1 MRTNSLTKPMS
12 AAADDAREST
22 AGASESTGLVEN
34 PAVAGGG
41 AVVAVQKPPFWRDV
55 LSCTAQVYV
64 VGWGVWGSLVAFF
77 QSLWWH
83 FLGDLGLSIY
93 AIGVL
98 FSLTVMVGCVAFSM
112 NLCIDQMRP
121 CLRFFIRHHW
131 IWQGAVPAVAMAV
144 ALHPTHDVR
153 TAATA
158 TAAAAAVLGLAA
170 AMAGPPTGKLSQRV
184 PASMTLGILILQS
197 MRVGWSSATPT
208 LDYGYAAWQLY
219 GCALGLIA
227 AVSLYLEGA
236 AFTTPSGDKLE
247 DDLDVKLS
255 AAEDRRRSLGNCQ
268 SGRLCWAWLFVG
280 PLLAGS
286 STLTLAFFTHPG
298 AMPKCECDNL
308 LVILKTAS
316 RFHCLTHGWLSY
328 ADVGWE
334 PFPGGVVVVGGIVLG
349 WGLCAFTT
357 SAGRDAEIR
366 RILLPLTVAG
376 GVLLGSVLLFS
387 AHNISGAFVLALIF
401 PSMWTLTW
409 FESVDMA
416 RQLAIGRVFVFAGLL
431 VFVHVFC
438 YVGVLTFGNTPV
450 LGVIFG
456 GKSDVWGY
464 MVVLPMVGSIL
475 ALTFLQP
482 DDKERQVSVLEIV
495 LPNFCDG
502 RAVKLLPGVGTCG
515 CGDAQNT
522 SLAVVLL
529 LMMLPAV
536 AFRSINQARV
546 LETHPAVDD
555 ELIVMA
561 YNNQNGFDTD
571 GHFNGRC
578 FADAVR
584 RHDADYVTVAEGDSM
599 HFNTANRDAL
609 EFVASD
615 LAYHAD
621 YGPAGYSDF
630 VGVGTLST
638 RPFSAD
644 ADYVLLPKPH
654 DDPQNVALN
663 RYMVVSKLNVGGLEV
678 TIGGLHLEWFG
689 DPSAQ
694 TGFIAKWFREHVPDG
709 PAILI
714 GDFNLEPPGKEE
726 TAILAPFLYKTDGFA
741 KTGSGQ
747 T

>member
-55 LSCTAQVYV
+55 LSCTAQAYV

-236 AFTTPSGDKLE
+236 AFTTPSGAKLE

-316 RFHCLTHGWLSY
+316 RFHCLTHGW
-328 ADVGWE
+328 
-334 PFPGGVVVVGGIVLG
+334 
-349 WGLCAFTT
+349 
-357 SAGRDAEIR
+357 
-366 RILLPLTVAG
+366 
-376 GVLLGSVLLFS
+376 
-387 AHNISGAFVLALIF
+387 
-401 PSMWTLTW
+401 
-409 FESVDMA
+409 
-416 RQLAIGRVFVFAGLL
+416 
-431 VFVHVFC
+431 
-438 YVGVLTFGNTPV
+438 
-450 LGVIFG
+450 
-456 GKSDVWGY
+456 
-464 MVVLPMVGSIL
+464 
-475 ALTFLQP
+475 
-482 DDKERQVSVLEIV
+482 
-495 LPNFCDG
+495 
-502 RAVKLLPGVGTCG
+502 
-515 CGDAQNT
+515 
-522 SLAVVLL
+522 
-529 LMMLPAV
+529 
-536 AFRSINQARV
+536 
-546 LETHPAVDD
+546 
-555 ELIVMA
+555 
-561 YNNQNGFDTD
+561 
-571 GHFNGRC
+571 
-578 FADAVR
+578 
-584 RHDADYVTVAEGDSM
+584 
-599 HFNTANRDAL
+599 
-609 EFVASD
+609 
-615 LAYHAD
+615 
-621 YGPAGYSDF
+621 
-630 VGVGTLST
+630 
-638 RPFSAD
+638 
-644 ADYVLLPKPH
+644 
-654 DDPQNVALN
+654 
-663 RYMVVSKLNVGGLEV
+663 
-678 TIGGLHLEWFG
+678 
-689 DPSAQ
+689 
-694 TGFIAKWFREHVPDG
+694 
-709 PAILI
+709 
-714 GDFNLEPPGKEE
+714 
-726 TAILAPFLYKTDGFA
+726 
-741 KTGSGQ
+741 
-747 T
+747 